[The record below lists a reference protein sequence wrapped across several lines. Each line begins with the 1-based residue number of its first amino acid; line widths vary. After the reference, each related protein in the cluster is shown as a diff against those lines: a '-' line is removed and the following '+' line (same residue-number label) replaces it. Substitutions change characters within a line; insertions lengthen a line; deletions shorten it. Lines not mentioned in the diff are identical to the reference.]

1 MKKVITLLL
10 SLALLLS
17 ILPVSALA
25 TEWTEAPEF
34 AMTATREDDTITL
47 KLYPKTKFV
56 FSSLGFNVAYPDDK
70 VTLVENMDE
79 EDENY
84 IVVLNKVSNTKF
96 PTMNI
101 TPGNIAYAF
110 AAATNTTFAAEKPVL
125 TVHFTVNAGVG
136 GKIDFAVTNLNAGQ
150 TGDVSKIYPSSEF
163 PTASV
168 TISGGVTP
176 PAHTCTLTKVD
187 AKAATCTED
196 GNIEY
201 YQCSDPTCGKLYKDA
216 AGTQEITKADTVIKA
231 GHKYG
236 DLIPEVSATCGKDG
250 VKAHYEC
257 SVCHKNFDTN
267 YAELTD
273 LVIPATGEHIWDL
286 VEKEVEGATTHTKE
300 CKVCGMTEEET
311 HDKWPGDEP
320 IEWTSNDDYH
330 WHKFAC
336 GTIMDKAAHTWDAGV
351 ETTPATCTKAGEKTL
366 TCTECG
372 HEKIVTIPKADHQYK
387 WTNDETNHWQECTVC
402 GDIIDKAEHTYAPHK
417 CEEAATCTKAECGYV
432 KPAGQHTWNDGV
444 VTKEATC
451 AEPGEKTFT
460 CKVCSETKTEPIK
473 APGHSLTKVEA
484 VAATCTEGGNNEYY
498 TCSVC
503 KKVFKADK
511 TTETTVTDETLAA
524 LGHSM
529 TKIPAKAATCTEPG
543 NSEYY
548 TCGTCGKFFSDEA
561 GKTEIAKDSW
571 VIDALK
577 HDFTGAWVN
586 TDAAGH
592 YHKCT
597 RCDATDTVIK
607 HTYSGKACTEADNCT
622 VCGYAKAPGVHA
634 WGTVDY
640 QWSVSENNNMGCTA
654 TVKCTNCEAVEAD
667 TAIVGSNIITPAT
680 CTEAGMIRYT
690 ATFSSE
696 LFAPQTKED
705 PIPALG
711 HTLTK
716 VEAKA
721 ATCTEVGNREYYTC
735 GTCGKFFSDKD
746 GKTEIAKD
754 SWVINALG
762 HKLTRTAA
770 KAATCTEPGNNEY
783 YTCGTCGK
791 FFSDK
796 DGKNEIAKDSW
807 VINALGHSMTKTD
820 AKAATCTEPGNSK
833 YYTCGNCGKFFSDAD
848 GKTEI
853 VKDSWVIKALDHDFT
868 GAWVNTDAAGHYHK
882 CSRCDATDTVIKHT
896 YSGKPCDKADN
907 CTVCGYVKAAGV
919 HAWGTAEYKWGDD
932 NKSCTATVKCTNCEA
947 VETDAAAIGINTTP
961 ATCTVDGKTV
971 YTATFSSEL
980 FTTKTKEVTIDKLG
994 HTYGAPVWSWSE
1006 DGKTATATFT
1016 CTREGC
1022 TAETTGHAQTVT
1034 ATVSGKQ
1041 NVAPTCTDKGTTT
1054 YTAKVTFEKKDY
1066 ADTKNVQDIKALGHK
1081 LTKTAAKAATCEAAG
1096 NKEYYTCGTC
1106 GKFFSDKDGKNEIV
1120 KDSWVIN
1127 APGHTLT
1134 KTAAVTPTCAAGG
1147 NNEYWTCSVC
1157 HKVFKADKTTETTV
1171 AKETLA
1177 KNPANHTGETEQRG
1191 AVAASCMT
1199 AGRKADTYCKGC
1211 GVRLSVGEL
1220 IDPTGN
1226 HNYVNGVCTT
1236 CGNKQPANGDTIKA
1250 AIEKVVADAKE
1261 AVEKVLDEAIKNE
1274 TDANTKKIL
1283 EKLKSYVSGSS
1294 KLQAVYNVTM
1304 KKGEEGDTPLAN
1316 GETLADAQNVTIA
1329 ISKETYNALKSGA
1342 KIVESYL
1349 VDDTGNA
1356 QTREINA
1363 TLNEVKD
1370 EGGKVTGYTVTFAA
1384 DRTAA
1389 YGLMTKTSSGGPS
1402 SGSGSSY
1409 TSGQSFTTD
1418 LPADSINRV
1427 TVNGKK
1433 LDSKYYT
1440 VSSNGSGSIVT
1451 LTDAYLATL
1460 KAGKYTVKIEN
1471 KTHVSTGTFTIKADG
1486 TLSSPKTADAGIA
1499 LYAVMAVSSLMGTA
1513 VVSKKR
1519 RKA

>member
-1 MKKVITLLL
+1 MKEMKRIISAVMAVVLCLNLCFSTAWAENLNTAVKTTLDVSTLEVKDVDQTVALTIEMEKDIVIDGFGGQLYWPQEIKLTSISNEELGLTGGDYN
-10 SLALLLS
+10 LANGTFGWSSPDAENQNFKYIITAVFTVPANTTAGTYEIGVKDLE
-17 ILPVSALA
+17 ITCDYGTPYDDAKALA
-25 TEWTEAPEF
+25 ASS
-34 AMTATREDDTITL
+34 TL
-47 KLYPKTKFV
+47 
-56 FSSLGFNVAYPDDK
+56 
-70 VTLVENMDE
+70 
-79 EDENY
+79 
-84 IVVLNKVSNTKF
+84 
-96 PTMNI
+96 
-101 TPGNIAYAF
+101 
-110 AAATNTTFAAEKPVL
+110 
-125 TVHFTVNAGVG
+125 
-136 GKIDFAVTNLNAGQ
+136 
-150 TGDVSKIYPSSEF
+150 
-163 PTASV
+163 

-176 PAHTCTLTKVD
+176 PAHTHDLKKVD

-216 AGTQEITKADTVIKA
+216 AGTQEITKDDTIIKA

-236 DLIPEVSATCGKDG
+236 NLIAEVSATCGKNG

-267 YAELTD
+267 FDELTD
-273 LVIPATGEHIWDL
+273 LVIPATGNHIWEL
-286 VEKEVEGATTHTKE
+286 VEKEVEDATTHTKK

-311 HDKWPGDEP
+311 HDKWPGDYP

-330 WHKFAC
+330 WHQFAC
-336 GTIMDKAAHTWDAGV
+336 GTIMNKAAHTWNEGV
-351 ETTPATCTKAGEKTL
+351 ETTPATCTTAGVRTYTCDVCKATKT
-366 TCTECG
+366 EP
-372 HEKIVTIPKADHQYK
+372 IPVIAHQYEWK
-387 WTNDETNHWQECTVC
+387 HDETNHWQECSVC
-402 GDIIDKAEHTYAPHK
+402 HDIIDKAEHTYASHK
-417 CEEAATCTKAECGYV
+417 CEDTATCTKAECGYV
-432 KPAGQHTWNDGV
+432 KPAGQHSWNDGE
-444 VTKEATC
+444 VTTPATC
-451 AEPGEKTFT
+451 TTDGVKTYT

-473 APGHSLTKVEA
+473 ALGHSLTKVEA

-511 TTETTVTDETLAA
+511 TTETTVADETLAA
-524 LGHSM
+524 LGH
-529 TKIPAKAATCTEPG
+529 
-543 NSEYY
+543 
-548 TCGTCGKFFSDEA
+548 
-561 GKTEIAKDSW
+561 
-571 VIDALK
+571 
-577 HDFTGAWVN
+577 
-586 TDAAGH
+586 
-592 YHKCT
+592 
-597 RCDATDTVIK
+597 
-607 HTYSGKACTEADNCT
+607 
-622 VCGYAKAPGVHA
+622 
-634 WGTVDY
+634 
-640 QWSVSENNNMGCTA
+640 
-654 TVKCTNCEAVEAD
+654 
-667 TAIVGSNIITPAT
+667 
-680 CTEAGMIRYT
+680 
-690 ATFSSE
+690 
-696 LFAPQTKED
+696 
-705 PIPALG
+705 
-711 HTLTK
+711 
-716 VEAKA
+716 
-721 ATCTEVGNREYYTC
+721 
-735 GTCGKFFSDKD
+735 
-746 GKTEIAKD
+746 
-754 SWVINALG
+754 
-762 HKLTRTAA
+762 KL
-770 KAATCTEPGNNEY
+770 
-783 YTCGTCGK
+783 
-791 FFSDK
+791 
-796 DGKNEIAKDSW
+796 
-807 VINALGHSMTKTD
+807 TKTD
-820 AKAATCTEPGNSK
+820 AKAATCTEPGNSE

-882 CSRCDATDTVIKHT
+882 CSRCDATDTVVKHT
-896 YSGKPCDKADN
+896 FNGKPCNEEDK

-932 NKSCTATVKCTNCEA
+932 NMSCTATVKCTNCEA
-947 VETDAAAIGINTTP
+947 VETDTAIIGIDTTP

-971 YTATFSSEL
+971 YTATFSSNL
-980 FTTKTKEVTIDKLG
+980 FTTQTKEVTIDKLG

-1066 ADTKNVQDIKALGHK
+1066 ADTKDVQDIKALGHK
-1081 LTKTAAKAATCEAAG
+1081 LTKTAAKAATCTEPG
-1096 NKEYYTCGTC
+1096 NSEYYTCATC
-1106 GKFFSDKDGKNEIV
+1106 GKFFSDTDGKNEIV
-1120 KDSWVIN
+1120 KDSWVIK
-1127 APGHTLT
+1127 ALGHDLT
-1134 KTAAVTPTCAAGG
+1134 ETPAVTPTCAAGG

-1171 AKETLA
+1171 AAETLA
-1177 KNPANHTGETEQRG
+1177 KDPANHTGGTEQRG

-1199 AGRKADTYCKGC
+1199 AGREADTYCKGC
-1211 GVRLSVGEL
+1211 GVRLSVGKL
-1220 IDPTGN
+1220 TDPTGN
-1226 HNYVNGVCTT
+1226 HNYVDGVCTT
-1236 CGNKQPANGDTIKA
+1236 CGNKQPADGDIKA
-1250 AIEKVVADAKE
+1250 AIEKVVADVKE
-1261 AVEKVLDEAIKNE
+1261 AVEEVLDKAIKNE

-1283 EKLKSYVSGSS
+1283 EKLKGYVSGSSRS

-1304 KKGEEGDTPLAN
+1304 SKNGQNLDKGDS
-1316 GETLADAQNVTIA
+1316 LADGQNVTIA
-1329 ISKETYNALKSGA
+1329 ISEETYNALKSGA

-1349 VDDTGNA
+1349 DKDGNA

-1363 TLNEVKD
+1363 TLKQVGD
-1370 EGGKVTGYTVTFAA
+1370 GYTVTFAS
-1384 DRTAA
+1384 DKTAV
-1389 YGLMTKTSSGGPS
+1389 YGLMTRTSSGGS

-1499 LYAVMAVSSLMGTA
+1499 LYAMLAVSSLMGTA